1 MCGIIGYIGSKQVVP
16 VLVDGLRRLGLPLDD
31 GPFFDTLRVDV
42 PVDRVNEIAARAAA
56 LGRSDSGGQRERG
69 ARRRVQNFTAGLSY
83 SRDADAAVACTRHVR
98 LPCDDGRA
106 NEPPLDDPAAIRHG
120 RELDA
125 TARMVLLVFG
135 AAQNGFN
142 ATIRVFCYAYSP
154 MAFGVVPV
162 LGHVV
167 GTIWMVVIAIIG
179 LREAHRTETWR
190 ATVAVLL
197 PFFLFIAFIVTAVL
211 FLLAAGA
218 ALLTL

>member
-1 MCGIIGYIGSKQVVP
+1 METWSYGEAAEPRRFPWPPPEEGSILGAFGETWKGATFDP
-16 VLVDGLRRLGLPLDD
+16 GAFFRRLPARESVGPALLYYLVLGILLAGVGLFWDVTGVFASGEDRQAMADELGLGTLSPVVTFLISPLALML
-31 GPFFDTLRVDV
+31 GLV
-42 PVDRVNEIAARAAA
+42 IAAA
-56 LGRSDSGGQRERG
+56 L
-69 ARRRVQNFTAGLSY
+69 T
-83 SRDADAAVACTRHVR
+83 HV
-98 LPCDDGRA
+98 
-106 NEPPLDDPAAIRHG
+106 
-120 RELDA
+120 
-125 TARMVLLVFG
+125 VLLVFG